1 MKMDTII
8 ASIDP
13 VAADATAARC
23 IGVDP
28 HTIDHVR
35 WLHEAGMGEIDEIEV
50 VGDGIDAVYQKWDLE
65 AE

>member
-1 MKMDTII
+1 MNTII

-23 IGVDP
+23 IGIAP

-35 WLHEAGMGEIDEIEV
+35 WLHEAGMGEMSDIEV
-50 VGDGIDAVYQKWDLE
+50 IGDGIDAVYQKWE
-65 AE
+65 